1 MPDEVMPYRFSGR
14 TQLAEVSPGVS
25 ALDLPTPLAIGS
37 TNSYIFK
44 ADGIHDN
51 GRSLIVDTGCN
62 SSLTKETFE
71 TPLRNCIL
79 LGKTWMFSLLIFTGI
94 TVLDSI
100 KFGSQE

>member
-14 TQLAEVSPGVS
+14 TQLAEVSPGVF

-51 GRSLIVDTGCN
+51 GRSLI
-62 SSLTKETFE
+62 
-71 TPLRNCIL
+71 L